1 MNNYQKK
8 LKERKE
14 GEMMKSTL
22 NSNYLKWYKE
32 IEKSLWKF
40 FRLFD
45 NLCLLCF
52 QNTIKQINEGGWR
65 DNRNYW
71 CCCIIDNQIHDN
83 WESINTIQKR
93 IGDENWYQK
102 IKANTDFRNS
112 ILKRRLP
119 GNGPCPALC
128 EQGCLIQRFRPIT
141 CTTQVC
147 EKMLYVLSKLEIKD
161 VGWSKPLQIED
172 IIELPEILKILYGLE
187 NKQKIFRQHV
197 IDYTNSVN
205 GIRDK
210 LLIVNIQDKTRV
222 INEAINFFF
231 TTDKRRRAK

>member
-1 MNNYQKK
+1 MSKFV
-8 LKERKE
+8 
-14 GEMMKSTL
+14 L
-22 NSNYLKWYKE
+22 NSNYLEWYKE

-52 QNTIKQINEGGWR
+52 QKTINQINEDGLQS
-65 DNRNYW
+65 NRNYW

-83 WESINTIQKR
+83 WESINAMQER
-93 IGDENWYQK
+93 ISGKNWYQK

-128 EQGCLIQRFRPIT
+128 EQGCSIQRFRPIT
-141 CTTQVC
+141 CTTQLC
-147 EKMLYVLSKLEIKD
+147 EKMLYILSKLKVKNVD
-161 VGWSKPLQIED
+161 WTKPLQIED
-172 IIELPEILKILYGLE
+172 IIELPEILKILYGLG
-187 NKQKIFRQHV
+187 NKQKASRQQV
-197 IDYTNSVN
+197 RDYIDSINK
-205 GIRDK
+205 IRGA
-210 LLIVNIQDKTRV
+210 LSINVQEKTQV

-231 TTDKRRRAK
+231 TTDKRRRSK